1 MNNENN
7 SNIQKDNKESRL
19 VFPVKLYLVDGVIH
33 YFGIREQTMDD
44 AETTLREMWDTGF
57 ITVPTDEAKIF
68 IPKDRVRSIELSRKR
83 EEF

>member
-7 SNIQKDNKESRL
+7 SNIKKDHEEIRW
-19 VFPVKLYLVDGVIH
+19 VFPVKLYLIDGVIH
-33 YFGIREQTMDD
+33 YFGITGPTMDD

-57 ITVPTDEAKIF
+57 ITVPTDTAKMF